1 MPKSQI
7 TVEEFKNF
15 YLKMPKG
22 QRSIRKLHTEL
33 KTKFKTKSL
42 PSLPTI
48 FRHSK
53 SENWLQLCNEVD
65 NKSSAIAMDK
75 IVEKKAVQLTEIT
88 EQLKET
94 SDKALQLVLSNLKN
108 VNNIDKV
115 QDLVGLNKIAV
126 ESAKLSNLL
135 TGNPT
140 SISTSYHTDSNDITA
155 LKQHI
160 AELYQSINEDLRNKQ
175 KEQPNLTLVK
185 AEETKH

>member
-75 IVEKKAVQLTEIT
+75 IVEKKSSSIRRDNRAT
-88 EQLKET
+88 KR
-94 SDKALQLVLSNLKN
+94 
-108 VNNIDKV
+108 NIR
-115 QDLVGLNKIAV
+115 
-126 ESAKLSNLL
+126 
-135 TGNPT
+135 
-140 SISTSYHTDSNDITA
+140 
-155 LKQHI
+155 
-160 AELYQSINEDLRNKQ
+160 QSIA
-175 KEQPNLTLVK
+175 TCS
-185 AEETKH
+185 

>member
-1 MPKSQI
+1 MAKTKI

-15 YLKMPKG
+15 YLKMAKG
-22 QRSIRKLHTEL
+22 NRSIRKLHTEL

-53 SENWLQLCNEVD
+53 SENWLQLCNLVD
-65 NKSSAIAMDK
+65 QKSSAIVMDK

-94 SDKALQLVLSNLKN
+94 SDKALQIVLNNLQNVSN
-108 VNNIDKV
+108 VDKV

-140 SISTSYHTDSNDITA
+140 SISSTFVADSNDITA
-155 LKQHI
+155 LKTHI
-160 AELYQSINEDLRNKQ
+160 QELYLSIQNDIS
-175 KEQPNLTLVK
+175 KEQKQPNIKLVK
-185 AEETKH
+185 DTKH